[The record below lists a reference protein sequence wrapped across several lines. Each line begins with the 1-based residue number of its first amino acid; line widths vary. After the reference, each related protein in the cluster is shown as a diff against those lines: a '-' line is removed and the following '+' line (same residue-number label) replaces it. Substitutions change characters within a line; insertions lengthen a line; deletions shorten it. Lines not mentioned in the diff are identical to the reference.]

1 MQLTIAI
8 NFIFS
13 KDNNEERVMHSKS
26 EYSKIMINNKPEEG
40 VEELFQLPL
49 SRSQIGLETS
59 MRGSLSFVM
68 FIHYI
73 INIIN

>member
-1 MQLTIAI
+1 MQLKIAI
-8 NFIFS
+8 NFNSS

-49 SRSQIGLETS
+49 SRSQIELETS
-59 MRGSLSFVM
+59 MRGSLSFIM

-73 INIIN
+73 INVIN